1 MSGMMRAAKSLVRG
15 STNILTKV
23 DALSDAV
30 AAGEGR
36 LDPVT
41 LSDAA
46 HICDRAG
53 QRLRMSGELTVVAL
67 AGVTGAGKSSLFNAT
82 TGFDLAAVG
91 VRRPMTTLPLACV
104 WGDEPAAELLDWLGI
119 PRRHQVSH
127 TSSLQQER
135 DAELDG
141 LVLLDLPDH
150 DSTEVEHQLI
160 VDRLVELV
168 DVMIWVVNPQKYAD
182 ATIHNRYLTR
192 LAPYSGVMAFALNH
206 SDRLSP
212 HDRDRCVADFNRL
225 LRNDGIEDP
234 IILATSA
241 VTGEG
246 LADLRS
252 LLVKRVTDKKAAR
265 DRIAADVD
273 RLADRLANQCG
284 HARTPQIGK
293 ADIAALVDALA
304 AASGVPVVV
313 EAVRR
318 SFLRRA
324 RAATGWP
331 VTKWLLRFR
340 PDPLR
345 RLHLDRP
352 HRDELDT
359 GEVVARTSLP
369 SPTPV
374 QRAQVDNA
382 IRNVTNRAVE
392 GLTRPW
398 SDSVRTLIR
407 AREESISDELDW
419 AVSRTD
425 LGVSGKPRWWTVNEV
440 LQWILFMIAL
450 AGGLWLALVVVFDYL
465 KLSDPP
471 LPRWRDIPLPTLM
484 LVGGAVL
491 GVAVAFG
498 CRLFASAGA
507 ARRARHA
514 DKVLRAELALVAD
527 EQIIAPAREELS
539 LYTRCRDLLAIA
551 RA

>member
-1 MSGMMRAAKSLVRG
+1 
-15 STNILTKV
+15 
-23 DALSDAV
+23 
-30 AAGEGR
+30 
-36 LDPVT
+36 
-41 LSDAA
+41 
-46 HICDRAG
+46 
-53 QRLRMSGELTVVAL
+53 
-67 AGVTGAGKSSLFNAT
+67 
-82 TGFDLAAVG
+82 
-91 VRRPMTTLPLACV
+91 
-104 WGDEPAAELLDWLGI
+104 
-119 PRRHQVSH
+119 
-127 TSSLQQER
+127 
-135 DAELDG
+135 
-141 LVLLDLPDH
+141 
-150 DSTEVEHQLI
+150 
-160 VDRLVELV
+160 
-168 DVMIWVVNPQKYAD
+168 MIWVVNPQKYAD
-182 ATIHNRYLTR
+182 ATIHNRYLAR

-206 SDRLSP
+206 SDVLSP
-212 HDRDRCVADFNRL
+212 HDRDRCVADFDRL

-273 RLADRLANQCG
+273 RLVDRLANQCG
-284 HARTPQIGK
+284 DAKTPLIGK

-352 HRDELDT
+352 NRDELDT

-382 IRNVTNRAVE
+382 IRNVTNRATE

-407 AREESISDELDW
+407 TREESISDELDW

-425 LGVSGKPRWWTVNEV
+425 LGVSGSPRWWSVNLV
-440 LQWILFMIAL
+440 LQWILFLIAL
-450 AGGLWLALVVVFDYL
+450 AGGLWLA
-465 KLSDPP
+465 S
-471 LPRWRDIPLPTLM
+471 LPAVRVRGRGPA
-484 LVGGAVL
+484 GEARGQGAA
-491 GVAVAFG
+491 G
-498 CRLFASAGA
+498 RAGA
-507 ARRARHA
+507 RGRRADHR
-514 DKVLRAELALVAD
+514 
-527 EQIIAPAREELS
+527 
-539 LYTRCRDLLAIA
+539 A